1 MDGNKTAKFQ
11 MSETLKALLRIFLL
25 LVSACLPYYF
35 RFVLGMEVA
44 LADLLYAPVILVVL
58 WWPTGGTLVALSL
71 SLLLLL
77 SHLFVEPATP
87 LLNDLQRSLTLFAIA
102 LVMSALSRQ
111 AKEAEQEMRQRSQ
124 ELSALNAIASTA
136 SQSLDLDEILE
147 VTFNK
152 VLEAMGVE
160 AGGIYI
166 LDEGEKKLVAKVYRG
181 VSPELI
187 EETMK
192 LDDGLAGQALRSGE
206 PIVVEDISKE
216 QGLIRMAARREG
228 LRSYISVPLKSKDK
242 VLGVMDVITRSP
254 RRFAPRDVELL
265 TSIGNQI
272 GVAIEN
278 VRLFEETKRRLQES
292 DILFQVG
299 KALTSVLDLE
309 KLLQLI
315 INSAVETIS
324 PAERGVIHLLDKA
337 SGELH
342 PKALAGKALGALRE
356 TKMRIGEGIAGLTI
370 EEGETINV
378 PDINADPRFLRLGGP
393 QEFKSLLVAP
403 LLIGEKRIGTISV
416 ESGEVD
422 AFGPDDE
429 RLLTTL
435 ASQAAIAIENARL
448 FDDLNKAYKE
458 LATTQAQ
465 LFQSAKLSAI
475 GELAA
480 GVAHEISNPLT
491 TIIGDIQLLLRE
503 MKPGQPGYESAKA
516 IERAGWRA
524 SKVVRS
530 LLSFS
535 RREEYDFAPTDINDT
550 IETALSLIAYQI
562 ERASIH
568 ITKDLAT
575 DIPPALASA
584 HHLEEVWIN
593 LLLNARDAIPKGQ
606 EGEIHIASRLDEQ
619 NRSVQVLVSD
629 NGCGIP
635 PEHLGKMFEP
645 FFTTKDP
652 GKGTGLGLYISYNI
666 IEQHHGSIQV
676 ESEVGEGTTFTVTLP
691 TMK

>member
-1 MDGNKTAKFQ
+1 MRFQ
-11 MSETLKALLRIFLL
+11 MSETLKALLRILL
-25 LVSACLPYYF
+25 LLASAGLPYYF

-44 LADLLYAPVILVVL
+44 LSDLLYAPIILAVL
-58 WWPTGGTLVALSL
+58 WWPTGGTIVALSL
-71 SLLLLL
+71 SLILLI
-77 SHLFVEPATP
+77 SHLFIEPATP
-87 LLNDLQRSLTLFAIA
+87 LLHDLQRSLTLFAIA

-111 AKEAEQEMRQRSQ
+111 AKEAEQEIRQRSQ

-136 SQSLDLDEILE
+136 SRSLDLGEILE
-147 VTFNK
+147 VTFDK
-152 VLEAMGVE
+152 VLETMGAE
-160 AGGIYI
+160 AGGIYL
-166 LDEGEKKLVAKVYRG
+166 LDEGGKRLVAKVHRG
-181 VSPELI
+181 LSPELVK
-187 EETMK
+187 ETMSW
-192 LDDGLAGQALRSGE
+192 DEGLAGQVLRSGE

-216 QGLIRMAARREG
+216 PGLTRRAAKGEG
-228 LRSYISVPLKSKDK
+228 FRSYISVPLKSKDK

-278 VRLFEETKRRLQES
+278 ARLFEETRRRLQES
-292 DILFQVG
+292 TVLFQVG

-309 KLLQLI
+309 RLLQLI
-315 INSAVETIS
+315 IHSAVETIS
-324 PAERGVIHLLDKA
+324 PAESGVIHLLDEA

-356 TKMRIGEGIAGLTI
+356 TKMRIGKGIAGLAI

-378 PDINADPRFLRLGGP
+378 PDTNADPRFLRLEGP

-403 LLIGEKRIGTISV
+403 LLIGENRIGTISV
-416 ESGEVD
+416 DSGEMD

-458 LATTQAQ
+458 LATAQAQ

-491 TIIGDIQLLLRE
+491 TIIGDVQLLLRE

-524 SKVVRS
+524 NKVIRN

-535 RREEYDFAPTDINDT
+535 RREEYDFALTDVNDT
-550 IETALSLIAYQI
+550 IESALSLIAYQI
-562 ERASIH
+562 ERANIRLD
-568 ITKDLAT
+568 KDLAS
-575 DIPPALASA
+575 ALPLVQASA

-619 NRSVQVLVSD
+619 NRFIKVLVSD
-629 NGCGIP
+629 NGCGIS
-635 PEHLGKMFEP
+635 PEHLERLFEP

-676 ESEVGEGTTFTVTLP
+676 ESEVGKGTTFTITLP
-691 TMK
+691 TME

>member
-1 MDGNKTAKFQ
+1 VG
-11 MSETLKALLRIFLL
+11 
-25 LVSACLPYYF
+25 LPYYF

-44 LADLLYAPVILVVL
+44 LVDLMYTPVILIVL
-58 WWPTGGTLVALSL
+58 WWPTAGILVSLSL
-71 SLLLLL
+71 SLLLLI
-77 SHLFVEPATP
+77 SHLFFEPATP
-87 LLNDLQRSLTLFAIA
+87 LFHDLQRSLALYAIA
-102 LVMSALSRQ
+102 MLMNILSRQ
-111 AKEAEQEMRQRSQ
+111 AKEAEQEIRQRSQ

-136 SQSLDLDEILE
+136 SQLLDLDEILE
-147 VTFNK
+147 VTFDK
-152 VLEAMGVE
+152 VLETMGAE
-160 AGGIYI
+160 AGGIY
-166 LDEGEKKLVAKVYRG
+166 LLGEKGRKLIAKVYRG
-181 VSPELI
+181 VSPEFVK
-187 EETMK
+187 EAMR
-192 LDDGLAGQALRSGE
+192 LDEGLAGWALRSRE
-206 PIVVEDISKE
+206 PIVIEDLSEKPELAQMTAKE
-216 QGLIRMAARREG
+216 EG
-228 LRSYISVPLKSKDK
+228 LRSYVSVPLKSKEK
-242 VLGVMDVITRSP
+242 ELGVMDVISHRP
-254 RRFAPRDVELL
+254 RQFAPRDVELL
-265 TSIGNQI
+265 TSIGDQL

-278 VRLFEETKRRLQES
+278 ARLFEETRRKLQES
-292 DILFQVG
+292 DVLFQVG

-315 INSAVETIS
+315 INSAVETIG
-324 PAERGVIHLLDKA
+324 PAERGVIHLLDEA

-342 PKALAGKALGALRE
+342 PKALAGIALGALRE
-356 TKMRIGEGIAGLTI
+356 TKMRIGEGIAGLAI

-378 PDINADPRFLRLGGP
+378 PDVNADPRFLRLGGP

-403 LLIGEKRIGTISV
+403 LLIGERRIGSISV
-416 ESGEVD
+416 ESGKVD

-458 LATTQAQ
+458 LATTQAR

-480 GVAHEISNPLT
+480 GVAHEINNPLT
-491 TIIGDIQLLLRE
+491 TIIGDAQLLLRE
-503 MKPGQPGYESAKA
+503 MKPGQPGYESATA

-524 SKVVRS
+524 SKVVRN

-550 IETALSLIAYQI
+550 IESALSLIAYQI
-562 ERASIH
+562 ERANIRIDKELPS
-568 ITKDLAT
+568 DL
-575 DIPPALASA
+575 PLVLASA

-635 PEHLGKMFEP
+635 PEHLGKIFEP

-691 TMK
+691 TME